1 MRNKKIKYVL
11 ISSAVILASGVSL
24 LYSNCLKSEA
34 KETKAEVNTLNSDS
48 ENSESE
54 FQYMNKIFNKEEVLS
69 INIEISED
77 DWNDLLENAEDE
89 EYHKVTIHING
100 EEFTD
105 VGIRA
110 KGNSS
115 LSTIASDD
123 TTDRYSFKIKTDK
136 YVDGQNI
143 YGLTKFVLN
152 SNIGDATSMKEYLSY
167 DILNSMGVKTPG
179 YSYANISIND
189 ETWGLYLAVE
199 SIEEEFIER
208 TFGDSDGNLYKVES
222 MSVGNMGNDDHMPND
237 KNFDL
242 SNDEM
247 PENLEPPSKNSAPQ
261 NMEPPNDATFSKN
274 GGISE
279 NIGIPNDSN
288 MPNGMEIPEMKDM
301 NKPMGNITSGGNLIY
316 TDDNISSYS
325 DIFDNAIFKST
336 TEEDYSTLINIIKNL
351 NEGTDLEEYID
362 VDEVLRY
369 FAVNTFIV
377 NLDSYVGQFKHNYY
391 IYEDHGQ
398 MSILP
403 WDYNLS
409 FAAFNISSAKKAVNF
424 PIDNPV
430 TDSLENN
437 PLLSKLLEVLE
448 YKEIYHEY
456 LKEIADNYFT
466 NNYFED
472 TVNKLDTLVGDY
484 IKNDPTAFYSY
495 DEYKTAIENLVLF
508 GNDRTICVLAQLD
521 GTQSSTKYGTIE
533 TTVNLEAMG
542 TQNSKKMNK

>member
-1 MRNKKIKYVL
+1 MRNKKIKYIL
-11 ISSAVILASGVSL
+11 ISSAVILVSIVSF
-24 LYSNCLKSEA
+24 LYNNSLKSEA
-34 KETKAEVNTLNSDS
+34 KETTKEVNTLNSGS
-48 ENSESE
+48 ENSESH

-89 EYHKVTIHING
+89 EYHKVTIYING
-100 EEFTD
+100 EEFKD

-508 GNDRTICVLAQLD
+508 GNDRTISVLAQLD

>member
-1 MRNKKIKYVL
+1 MKNKKIKYVL
-11 ISSAVILASGVSL
+11 ISSAVILVSIISS
-24 LYSNCLKSEA
+24 LYNNSLKSEA
-34 KETKAEVNTLNSDS
+34 KETTAEVNDS

-69 INIEISED
+69 INIQISED
-77 DWNDLLENAEDE
+77 DWNDLLEIAEDE
-89 EYHKVTIHING
+89 EYQKVTIYING
-100 EEFTD
+100 EEFKD

-136 YVDGQNI
+136 YVNGQNI

-152 SNIGDATSMKEYLSY
+152 SNISDATSMKEYLSY

-189 ETWGLYLAVE
+189 EAWGLYLAVE

-222 MSVGNMGNDDHMPND
+222 MSMGNMRNGDHMPND

-242 SNDEM
+242 SNGEM
-247 PENLEPPSKNSAPQ
+247 PENLESPSENSTPQ
-261 NMEPPNDATFSKN
+261 NMEPPNDTTFLKDGEAPKN
-274 GGISE
+274 ID
-279 NIGIPNDSN
+279 IPNDSN
-288 MPNGMEIPEMKDM
+288 MTNGMKIPEIGDM
-301 NKPMGNITSGGNLIY
+301 TKLIGNITSGGNLVY

-325 DIFDNAIFKST
+325 DIFDNTVFKST
-336 TEEDYSTLINIIKNL
+336 TEEDYNTLINIIKNL
-351 NEGTDLEEYID
+351 NDGTDLEEYID

-391 IYEDHGQ
+391 IYEDDGQ

-409 FAAFNISSAKKAVNF
+409 FAAFNTTSAEKAVNF

-430 TDSLENN
+430 TDELENN
-437 PLLSKLLEVLE
+437 PLLSKLLEVSE

-456 LKEIADNYFT
+456 LKEIADSYFT
-466 NNYFED
+466 NTYFEE
-472 TVNKLDTLVGDY
+472 TVNKLDTLIGDY
-484 IKNDPTAFYSY
+484 IKNDPTAFYYY

-508 GNDRTICVLAQLD
+508 GNDRTTSVLAQLD
-521 GTQSSTKYGTIE
+521 GTQSSTEYGTIE
-533 TTVNLEAMG
+533 TSVNLEAMG
-542 TQNSKKMNK
+542 TQNAGKMNKFN

>member
-1 MRNKKIKYVL
+1 MKNKKIKYVL
-11 ISSAVILASGVSL
+11 ISSAVILVSIISS
-24 LYSNCLKSEA
+24 LYNNSLKSEA
-34 KETKAEVNTLNSDS
+34 KETTAEVNDS

-69 INIEISED
+69 INIQISED

-89 EYHKVTIHING
+89 EYHKVTIYING
-100 EEFTD
+100 EEFKD

-136 YVDGQNI
+136 YVNGQNI

-152 SNIGDATSMKEYLSY
+152 SNISDATSMKEYLSY

-189 ETWGLYLAVE
+189 EAWGLYLAVE

-222 MSVGNMGNDDHMPND
+222 MSMGNMRNGDHMPND

-242 SNDEM
+242 SNGEM
-247 PENLEPPSKNSAPQ
+247 PENLESPSENSTPQ
-261 NMEPPNDATFSKN
+261 NMEPPNDTTFLKDGEAPKN
-274 GGISE
+274 ID
-279 NIGIPNDSN
+279 IPNDSN
-288 MPNGMEIPEMKDM
+288 MTNGMKIPEIGDM
-301 NKPMGNITSGGNLIY
+301 TKLIGNITSGGNLVY

-325 DIFDNAIFKST
+325 DIFDNTVFKST
-336 TEEDYSTLINIIKNL
+336 TEEDYNTLINIIKNL
-351 NEGTDLEEYID
+351 NDGTDLEEYID

-391 IYEDHGQ
+391 IYEDDGQ

-409 FAAFNISSAKKAVNF
+409 FAAFNTTSAEKAVNF

-430 TDSLENN
+430 TDELENN
-437 PLLSKLLEVLE
+437 PLLSKLLEVSE

-456 LKEIADNYFT
+456 LKEIADSYFT
-466 NNYFED
+466 NTYFEE
-472 TVNKLDTLVGDY
+472 TVNKLDTLIGDY
-484 IKNDPTAFYSY
+484 IKNDPTAFYYY

-508 GNDRTICVLAQLD
+508 GNDRTTSVLAQLD
-521 GTQSSTKYGTIE
+521 GTQSSTEYGTIE
-533 TTVNLEAMG
+533 TSVNLEAMG
-542 TQNSKKMNK
+542 TQNAGKMNKFN